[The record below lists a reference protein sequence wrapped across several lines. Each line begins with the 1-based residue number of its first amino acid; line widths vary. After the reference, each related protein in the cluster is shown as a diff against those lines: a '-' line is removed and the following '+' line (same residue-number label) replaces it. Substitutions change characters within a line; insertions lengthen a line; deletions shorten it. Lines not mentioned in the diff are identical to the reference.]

1 MTLHKS
7 RAGSLQ
13 FWPRKRAAKLLPSVN
28 WHALEEGRTGLLGVI
43 CYKAGM
49 ARVLVRDLTPE
60 SMTKGKQIIIPA
72 TLLECP
78 PMKIVSVRFY
88 KNKRVA
94 TEILADLSD
103 KLLKKKLK
111 LPKPGRKKASAMLS
125 EIEPRL
131 NEFDDIRILVYSM
144 ARLAGKK
151 KSPDLA
157 EIGIAGALSDKFSF
171 VKEKI
176 DKDIN
181 FSDVFAQ
188 GVLIDARGLTKGYGL
203 QGPLQRF
210 GLHLRQ
216 HKSEKGLRRPGTL
229 GPWTPSRVTFR
240 VPMAGQ
246 LGFFTRETWNLK
258 IMDIGSAEKIS
269 LVFPGYGKIKT
280 NYAII
285 KGSVQGPAKRQL
297 LLTAPLRPIKQIA
310 KKNYELIEVL
320 K

>member
-28 WHALEEGRTGLLGVI
+28 WSVLKSEKPGLLGAI

-49 ARVLVRDLTPE
+49 ARALARDLTAD
-60 SMTKGKQIIIPA
+60 SMTKGKQIILPI

-78 PMKIVSVRFY
+78 PMRIASVRFY
-88 KNKRVA
+88 KNGIVA
-94 TEILADLSD
+94 TEVLTDISD

-111 LPKPGRKKASAMLS
+111 LPKQLKKSSELLA
-125 EIEPRL
+125 EIEPKL
-131 NEFDDIRILVYSM
+131 GEFEDLRILVYSI

-151 KSPDLA
+151 KTPDLA
-157 EIGIAGALSDKFSF
+157 EIGLSGDINEKFNF
-171 VKEKI
+171 VKDRV

-181 FSDVFAQ
+181 FSDVFSANA
-188 GVLIDARGLTKGYGL
+188 VADARGLTTGRGL
-203 QGPLQRF
+203 QGPVKRF
-210 GLHLRQ
+210 GIHLKA

-246 LGFFTRETWNLK
+246 EGFFTREVWNLK
-258 IMDIGSAEKIS
+258 IIGLGSAEKIN
-269 LVFPGYGKIKT
+269 LIFPGYGKINT

-285 KGSVQGPAKRQL
+285 KGSVQGPPKRPL
-297 LLTAPLRPIKQIA
+297 IFTMPLRITRKTA
-310 KKNYELIEVL
+310 KKNYEMIEVL

>member
-13 FWPRKRAAKLLPSVN
+13 FWPRKRAARFLPSVN

-49 ARVLVRDLTPE
+49 ARILARDLTPD
-60 SMTKGKQIIIPA
+60 SMTKGKQIIVPV

-78 PMKIVSVRFY
+78 PMKIISVRFY
-88 KNKRVA
+88 KDKGVV
-94 TEILADLSD
+94 TEVLADLSD
-103 KLLKKKLK
+103 KLLKRKLK
-111 LPKPGRKKASAMLS
+111 LPKPGRKKASEMLS
-125 EIEPRL
+125 ELEPRL
-131 NEFDDIRILVYSM
+131 NEFDDIQIIVYSL
-144 ARLAGKK
+144 ARLASKK
-151 KSPDLA
+151 KTPDFA
-157 EIGIAGALSDKFSF
+157 EIGIAGALSDKFNF
-171 VKEKI
+171 AKEKI
-176 DKDIN
+176 DKEIN
-181 FSDVFAQ
+181 FQDVFSQ
-188 GVLIDARGLTKGYGL
+188 GALIDARGLTRGYGL

-229 GPWTPSRVTFR
+229 GPWTPSRVIFR

-258 IMDIGSAEKIS
+258 VMDSGPAEKIS
-269 LVFPGYGKIKT
+269 LEFPGYGKIKT

-285 KGSVQGPAKRQL
+285 KGSVQGPPKRQL
-297 LLTAPLRPIKQIA
+297 LLTAPIRPVKKMA
-310 KKNYELIEVL
+310 KKNYEFIEVL